1 MEFILE
7 TCVGICADGTPSV
20 VDSIKGLVSF
30 VIRQIP
36 NITATY
42 CFMHR
47 RGLLAKTLGSKLK
60 DVSDQGVETVNF
72 MKTRPA
78 CIFELLFES
87 MDSQFKHLLL
97 HTQVKWLSKGKILL
111 HFFELLE
118 CEFWISKLEYLPEM
132 QNGNENLLLYIDRI
146 KAFQK
151 KLTIWKRKATS
162 DCLEMFHLVRK
173 GHVNYLIPL
182 ILGHLT
188 TVEGYLS

>member
-7 TCVGICADGTPSV
+7 ACVGICADGALSV

-30 VIRQIP
+30 VIQQIP

-42 CFMHR
+42 CFVHR

-60 DVSDQGVETVNF
+60 EVSDQGVETVNF

-87 MDSQFKHLLL
+87 MDSQFEHLLL

-111 HFFELLE
+111 HFFDKENKSTVIFLKYSNVNFGFQSWNTCLKCKMEMKIPRILTELKH
-118 CEFWISKLEYLPEM
+118 S
-132 QNGNENLLLYIDRI
+132 
-146 KAFQK
+146 
-151 KLTIWKRKATS
+151 RK
-162 DCLEMFHLVRK
+162 
-173 GHVNYLIPL
+173 N
-182 ILGHLT
+182 
-188 TVEGYLS
+188 